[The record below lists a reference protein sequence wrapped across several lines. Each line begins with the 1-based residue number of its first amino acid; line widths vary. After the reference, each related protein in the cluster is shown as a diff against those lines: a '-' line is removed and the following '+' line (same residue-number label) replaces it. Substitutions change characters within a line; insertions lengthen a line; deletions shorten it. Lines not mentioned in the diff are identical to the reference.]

1 MDMSQTKPAHHP
13 APPLDPP
20 ALRLA
25 GRLGEASDASA
36 DAASMEQLLEEARA
50 LLATLKIDRARVEAR
65 LAELGRDDPIE
76 LVRGRSALDEGIEAC
91 HQAIERLDRS
101 LLDARPP
108 AGS

>member
-1 MDMSQTKPAHHP
+1 MDMSQTTPTHP
-13 APPLDPP
+13 PTPPLDTP

-25 GRLGEASDASA
+25 GRLREASDASV

-76 LVRGRSALDEGIEAC
+76 LVRGRSALDAGIEAC
-91 HQAIERLDRS
+91 QQAIERLDRT
-101 LLDARPP
+101 LLDARPS
-108 AGS
+108 AGA

>member
-1 MDMSQTKPAHHP
+1 MDMSQTTPTHP
-13 APPLDPP
+13 PTPDTP

-25 GRLGEASDASA
+25 GRLREASDASV

-76 LVRGRSALDEGIEAC
+76 LVRGRSALDAGIEAC
-91 HQAIERLDRS
+91 QQAIERLDRT
-101 LLDARPP
+101 LLDARPS
-108 AGS
+108 ADA